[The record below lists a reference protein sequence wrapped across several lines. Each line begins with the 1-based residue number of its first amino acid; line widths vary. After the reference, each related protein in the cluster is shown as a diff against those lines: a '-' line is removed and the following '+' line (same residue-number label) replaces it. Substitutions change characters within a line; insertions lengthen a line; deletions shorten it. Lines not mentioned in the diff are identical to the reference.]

1 MQRKKLMDTPM
12 RMTRPDVPGLP
23 EKDQNR
29 RFNLCYDAHV
39 DDSTGEDVLVI
50 DFYLH
55 RFRDER
61 SGVRAGLALREFKA
75 YARHR
80 TI

>member
-12 RMTRPDVPGLP
+12 RMTRPDVPDLP
-23 EKDQNR
+23 DKDQNR

-50 DFYLH
+50 GCFLTAKGGS
-55 RFRDER
+55 R
-61 SGVRAGLALREFKA
+61 STQTALSAEN
-75 YARHR
+75 H
-80 TI
+80 